1 VQAAQLAD
9 EHVGNVE
16 GALPLRSVPEHDGQ
30 QLIVAETRRPE
41 PIELFARAIV
51 LRNPLHVTPP
61 VSDPRPSQ
69 SATVV
74 IVLHRGR
81 GADGAL
87 PADSAI
93 PYTLGMFLLR
103 GASRWALLLLALAVT
118 ACAEPPTKEM
128 DQAQGAIDA
137 AQAAGASEYAA
148 QELLAAR
155 TSLEKSHDAAGQR
168 DYRLALNYALDA
180 RERAQDAARQAADE
194 KARARGAAE
203 KALQAVE
210 LAFVESRELARKAR
224 QAQLAPSAI
233 SALTSASSAA
243 GKALQEAR
251 ARLEAQR
258 YRDVSPPL
266 DETLPRLRE
275 ANAEIE
281 RLLAAPRARRPAG
294 RARRE

>member
-1 VQAAQLAD
+1 
-9 EHVGNVE
+9 
-16 GALPLRSVPEHDGQ
+16 
-30 QLIVAETRRPE
+30 
-41 PIELFARAIV
+41 
-51 LRNPLHVTPP
+51 
-61 VSDPRPSQ
+61 
-69 SATVV
+69 
-74 IVLHRGR
+74 
-81 GADGAL
+81 
-87 PADSAI
+87 
-93 PYTLGMFLLR
+93 MFLLR